1 MLNQKG
7 FSLVQVMVAAGLLG
21 GIALIATQL
30 TSNMNKGLKNAE
42 STADVQ
48 NLVQQIQRLLANPD
62 NCTPTFI
69 GKNAK
74 ETPNAV
80 KFIVDNSAGVAAEN
94 YKVISHDPKVRY
106 GQGQLRIKS
115 YALSEAGDAVDVET
129 LRTTNLIITFDK
141 GAGGLM
147 KESSKK
153 ISLKVEVDGDN
164 KITSCIATTNASD
177 NIWKFSSNNMDIFFN
192 GGNVGIGTVTPIAP
206 LEIKS
211 TGNMLRLTN
220 ETATADK
227 DAILAYIGFHDMNG
241 KSLGYIGDGS
251 VDDKDIQIIGHNGYG
266 LMFVTLDGES
276 EETYRGSIR
285 LEAGTGNVGIGTAL
299 PQTKLDVAG
308 SIRPGSAGVIIGG
321 ACAPEGALAYDQTAH
336 KPVFC
341 SESLKWMG
349 MGAPDCTTREKSTV
363 NDIEVNAQAPAVAEC
378 EDNEVVIGGACSFQ
392 QHHYSLDAASK
403 CNWTQKASFTTNGY
417 SCHATN
423 DKEENCTVRPMTI
436 TSQARCC
443 KK

>member
-48 NLVQQIQRLLANPD
+48 NLIQQIQRTLANPD
-62 NCTPTFI
+62 NCTPTFV

-74 ETPNAV
+74 ETPNAI
-80 KFIVDNSAGVAAEN
+80 KFIVDNSAGASAEN
-94 YKVISHDPKVRY
+94 FKTISHDPKVRY

-115 YALSEAGDAVDVET
+115 YSLSEAGDAVDVET
-129 LRTTNLIITFDK
+129 LRTTNLLITFDK
-141 GAGGLM
+141 GAGGLS
-147 KESSKK
+147 KETTKK
-153 ISLKVEVDGDN
+153 ISLKVEVDADN

-192 GGNVGIGTVTPIAP
+192 GGNVGIGTITPTAP

-211 TGNMLRLTN
+211 EANVLRLSN
-220 ETATADK
+220 NVADESKPETQVYMSFNDV
-227 DAILAYIGFHDMNG
+227 NG
-241 KSLGYIGDGS
+241 KSLGYVGDGS
-251 VDDKDIQIIGHNGYG
+251 LDSKTLQLIGHNNYG
-266 LMFVTLDGES
+266 MVIA
-276 EETYRGSIR
+276 TYATEASDSYKGSIY
-285 LEAGTGNVGIGTAL
+285 LEAGSGDVGIGSFA
-299 PQTKLDVAG
+299 PETKLDVAG
-308 SIRPGSAGVIIGG
+308 GIRAGSAGVSIGG
-321 ACAPEGALAYDQTAH
+321 ACSPEGTMAYDSGAH

-341 SESLKWMG
+341 AQSGKWMG
-349 MGAPDCTTREKSTV
+349 MGGLDCTTREKTTV
-363 NDIEVNAQAPAVAEC
+363 NDIEVNAQAPAVAGC
-378 EDNEVVIGGACSFQ
+378 LEDEVVLGGACSFQ

-403 CNWTQKASFTTNGY
+403 CNWTQKASFTDNGY
-417 SCHATN
+417 SCTVTN